1 MFTDFLYLLRS
12 YGMKTSLNEWNS
24 LMDALEMNLNDASL
38 TEFYYMA
45 RAVLVKKESEYD
57 KFDQA
62 FLAYFK
68 NVQTF
73 EELPKEVLDWLSKA
87 HAQTPYDKDE
97 VDARFAG
104 LDLDD
109 IRKMMAERLKEQ
121 HEQHHGG
128 NKWIGTGG
136 TSAFGHSGYSPK
148 GMRSSRS
155 GSSRWRSK
163 SCVFYPAVRMD
174 RKRNSMWRKRSRRP
188 ATKAD
193 VWSSSWSARER
204 TRRSFCF

>member
-73 EELPKEVLDWLSKA
+73 EELPKEVLDWLAKA
-87 HAQTPYDKDE
+87 QARQTPYDKDE

-109 IRKMMAERLKEQ
+109 IRKMMAPGTTER
-121 HEQHHGG
+121 
-128 NKWIGTGG
+128 
-136 TSAFGHSGYSPK
+136 A
-148 GMRSSRS
+148 
-155 GSSRWRSK
+155 
-163 SCVFYPAVRMD
+163 A
-174 RKRNSMWRKRSRRP
+174 
-188 ATKAD
+188 
-193 VWSSSWSARER
+193 
-204 TRRSFCF
+204 

>member
-73 EELPKEVLDWLSKA
+73 EELPKEVLDWL
-87 HAQTPYDKDE
+87 
-97 VDARFAG
+97 AR
-104 LDLDD
+104 
-109 IRKMMAERLKEQ
+109 
-121 HEQHHGG
+121 
-128 NKWIGTGG
+128 
-136 TSAFGHSGYSPK
+136 
-148 GMRSSRS
+148 
-155 GSSRWRSK
+155 
-163 SCVFYPAVRMD
+163 
-174 RKRNSMWRKRSRRP
+174 
-188 ATKAD
+188 
-193 VWSSSWSARER
+193 R
-204 TRRSFCF
+204 TRRRRMIRMRSMRGLRDLIWTISVK

>member
-73 EELPKEVLDWLSKA
+73 EELPKEVLDWLAKA

-136 TSAFGHSGYSPK
+136 TSAFGHSGYSRRHPRGRTGQK
-148 GMRSSRS
+148 PERAAGGGTAELPRFPRRC
-155 GSSRWRSK
+155 GHPD
-163 SCVFYPAVRMD
+163 PAV
-174 RKRNSMWRKRSRRP
+174 P
-188 ATKAD
+188 GGAQKA
-193 VWSSSWSARER
+193 A
-204 TRRSFCF
+204 SFILP

>member
-1 MFTDFLYLLRS
+1 MT
-12 YGMKTSLNEWNS
+12 
-24 LMDALEMNLNDASL
+24 NL
-38 TEFYYMA
+38 TRHFWH
-45 RAVLVKKESEYD
+45 
-57 KFDQA
+57 
-62 FLAYFK
+62 YFK

-121 HEQHHGG
+121 HEQHHGAISG
-128 NKWIGTGG
+128 LELAVRRHLDIPVTARRASAWADRAKTGARCRWRNSG
-136 TSAFGHSGYSPK
+136 ITVISAT
-148 GMRSSRS
+148 MRSSRS
-155 GSSRWRSK
+155 GSFKWRSK

-174 RKRNSMWRKRSRRP
+174 RKRSSMWRKRSRRP

>member
-73 EELPKEVLDWLSKA
+73 EELPKEVLDWLAKA

-97 VDARFAG
+97 V
-104 LDLDD
+104 L
-109 IRKMMAERLKEQ
+109 IWTISVK
-121 HEQHHGG
+121 
-128 NKWIGTGG
+128 
-136 TSAFGHSGYSPK
+136 
-148 GMRSSRS
+148 
-155 GSSRWRSK
+155 
-163 SCVFYPAVRMD
+163 
-174 RKRNSMWRKRSRRP
+174 
-188 ATKAD
+188 
-193 VWSSSWSARER
+193 
-204 TRRSFCF
+204 

>member
-73 EELPKEVLDWLSKA
+73 EKLPKEVLDWLAKA

-148 GMRSSRS
+148 
-155 GSSRWRSK
+155 
-163 SCVFYPAVRMD
+163 
-174 RKRNSMWRKRSRRP
+174 
-188 ATKAD
+188 ATEN
-193 VWSSSWSARER
+193 R
-204 TRRSFCF
+204 